1 MALDTSIH
9 NIGDYYAAHYLD
21 SQFQK
26 DVEPI
31 LKAWRPLGSAS
42 PARRLA
48 ALSEPYFRA
57 KSQALDYDQPLL
69 RGEGVVRL
77 DDRLLDHVAELLHL
91 ALALA
96 AQGGQAGGVDAVG
109 LEQAQHLVHLAAVV
123 AVVALE
129 RSKDAVAGGVERGAL
144 LRRDLGVIEHLVNG
158 RADEALHDRRA
169 AAAVTPAG
177 VGAAE
182 QTEAEQTRERSSDDT
197 DFDAKTTFE
206 HDGLLE

>member
-69 RGEGVVRL
+69 RVGAT
-77 DDRLLDHVAELLHL
+77 DAELAGWHGQLVQALGYTLDRQPL
-91 ALALA
+91 ALA
-96 AQGGQAGGVDAVG
+96 
-109 LEQAQHLVHLAAVV
+109 
-123 AVVALE
+123 
-129 RSKDAVAGGVERGAL
+129 SRG
-144 LRRDLGVIEHLVNG
+144 
-158 RADEALHDRRA
+158 
-169 AAAVTPAG
+169 
-177 VGAAE
+177 
-182 QTEAEQTRERSSDDT
+182 S
-197 DFDAKTTFE
+197 
-206 HDGLLE
+206 